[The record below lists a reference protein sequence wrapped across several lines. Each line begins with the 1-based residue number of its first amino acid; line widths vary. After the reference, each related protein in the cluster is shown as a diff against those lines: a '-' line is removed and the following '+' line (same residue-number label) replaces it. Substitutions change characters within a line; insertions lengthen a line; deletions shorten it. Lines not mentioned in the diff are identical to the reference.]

1 MTTLAPDHTRPPS
14 RTSSSRTSSPTPS
27 PTPSRAPSR
36 TPSDFP
42 PLVARVKAAGLL
54 DRRRAHYA
62 VSIGVNL
69 LVGAAIVA
77 GVVVLGDSWWQLG
90 LAVLAA
96 VFSAQ
101 SGFLGHDAGHQQIA
115 RTHRANRAL
124 GFLHGDL
131 LLGMSYGWWTHKHNR
146 HHANPNHEDK
156 DPDVSAGV
164 FVWSAEQAAG
174 RTSRRAEWATRNQ
187 HLLFFPLLL
196 LEGLHLKVA
205 SWRTL
210 PQRAPKDRWLEG
222 TLLTAHLVGYLSLVF
237 MSMPFAIGLAFVV
250 VHQALFGLYLGSSF
264 APNHKGMPMP
274 GPNDRWDHLRKQ
286 VLTSRNVRGG
296 PVTDWALGALNYQV
310 EHHLFPSMP
319 RPNLKRAQPIV
330 REYCA
335 EIGVPYTETGLV
347 ESYAIGLRHLRDV
360 KD

>member
-1 MTTLAPDHTRPPS
+1 MTTLAPDQTR
-14 RTSSSRTSSPTPS
+14 TT
-27 PTPSRAPSR
+27 
-36 TPSDFP
+36 SDFA
-42 PLVARVKAAGLL
+42 PLVARIKAAELL
-54 DRRRAHYA
+54 DRRRGRYA
-62 VSIGVNL
+62 LTITINMVAC
-69 LVGAAIVA
+69 AAICA
-77 GVVVLGDSWWQLG
+77 GVVLLGDSWWQLG

-124 GFLHGDL
+124 GLLHGDL

-156 DPDVSAGV
+156 DPDVAGGALA
-164 FVWSAEQAAG
+164 WSSRQAA
-174 RTSRRAEWATRNQ
+174 SRSTRFTHWFTRQQ
-187 HLLFFPLLL
+187 HLMFFPMLM

-205 SWRTL
+205 SWRSL
-210 PQRAPKDRWLEG
+210 PQRAPKDRWVEA
-222 TLLTAHLVGYLSLVF
+222 TLLSAHLVGYLTLVF
-237 MSMPFAIGLAFVV
+237 ASMPFGLGVAFVL

-274 GPNDRWDHLRKQ
+274 GPDDHWDHLRKQ

-296 PVTDWALGALNYQV
+296 VVTDWALGALNYQV

-319 RPNLKRAQPIV
+319 RPNLRHAQPIV

-335 EIGVPYTETGLV
+335 EIGLPYTETGLV

-360 KD
+360 TA

>member
-1 MTTLAPDHTRPPS
+1 MTTLAPD
-14 RTSSSRTSSPTPS
+14 PT
-27 PTPSRAPSR
+27 R
-36 TPSDFP
+36 TPTRSASDFA

-54 DRRRAHYA
+54 ERRRGRYA
-62 VSIGVNL
+62 VSIALNL
-69 LVGAAIVA
+69 LACAGIVA
-77 GVVVLGDSWWQLG
+77 GVILLGDSWWQLA

-96 VFSAQ
+96 VVSAQ

-115 RTHRANRAL
+115 RTHRANRML

-131 LLGMSYGWWTHKHNR
+131 FLGMSFGWWTSKHNR

-156 DPDVSAGV
+156 DPDVAGGAL
-164 FVWSAEQAAG
+164 VWSSRQAAA
-174 RTSRRAEWATRNQ
+174 RSSRVAHWFTRNQ
-187 HLLFFPLLL
+187 HIMFFPMLL

-210 PQRAPKDRWLEG
+210 PQRSRKDRWIET
-222 TLLTAHLVGYLSLVF
+222 TLLTAHLVGYLALVF
-237 MSMPFAIGLAFVV
+237 LSMPFLTGLAFVV
-250 VHQALFGLYLGSSF
+250 VHQALFGLYLGSAF

-319 RPNLKRAQPIV
+319 RPNLRTAQPIV
-330 REYCA
+330 RDHCA
-335 EIGVPYTETGLV
+335 EIGIPYTETGLI

-360 KD
+360 GD

>member
-1 MTTLAPDHTRPPS
+1 MTTLAPEQTRT
-14 RTSSSRTSSPTPS
+14 TSGF
-27 PTPSRAPSR
+27 A
-36 TPSDFP
+36 
-42 PLVARVKAAGLL
+42 PLVARIKAAELL
-54 DRRRAHYA
+54 DRRRRHYA
-62 VSIGVNL
+62 VTITVNM
-69 LVGAAIVA
+69 VACAAICA
-77 GVVVLGDSWWQLG
+77 GVVLLGNSWWQLG

-101 SGFLGHDAGHQQIA
+101 AGFLGHDAGHQQIA

-156 DPDVSAGV
+156 DPDVAGGALA
-164 FVWSAEQAAG
+164 WS
-174 RTSRRAEWATRNQ
+174 SRQVASRNSRVTRWLTRQQ
-187 HLLFFPLLL
+187 HLLFFPMLM

-210 PQRAPKDRWLEG
+210 PQRSPKDRWLEA
-222 TLLTAHLVGYLSLVF
+222 TLLTVHLVGYLVLVF
-237 MSMPFAIGLAFVV
+237 DSMPVGMGLAFIA

-274 GPNDRWDHLRKQ
+274 GPDDHWDHLRKQ

-296 PVTDWALGALNYQV
+296 LVTDWALGGLNYQI

-319 RPNLKRAQPIV
+319 RPNLRHAQPIV
-330 REYCA
+330 REYCT
-335 EIGVPYTETGLV
+335 EIGLPYTETGLV

-360 KD
+360 GH

>member
-1 MTTLAPDHTRPPS
+1 MTTLAPEQTR
-14 RTSSSRTSSPTPS
+14 TT
-27 PTPSRAPSR
+27 
-36 TPSDFP
+36 SDFA
-42 PLVARVKAAGLL
+42 PLVARIKDAELL
-54 DRRRAHYA
+54 DRRRGHYA
-62 VSIGVNL
+62 ITITINMVTC
-69 LVGAAIVA
+69 AAICA
-77 GVVVLGDSWWQLG
+77 GVILLGDSWWQLG

-101 SGFLGHDAGHQQIA
+101 SGFIGHDAGHQQIA
-115 RTHRANRAL
+115 RTHRANRAV

-156 DPDVSAGV
+156 DPDVVGGAL
-164 FVWSAEQAAG
+164 VWSARQVA
-174 RTSRRAEWATRNQ
+174 SRNSRFTRWLTRQQ
-187 HLLFFPLLL
+187 HLLFFPMLM

-222 TLLTAHLVGYLSLVF
+222 TLLSLHLAGYLTLVF
-237 MSMPFAIGLAFVV
+237 ASMPLGMGLAFIA
-250 VHQALFGLYLGSSF
+250 VHQTLFGLYLGASF

-274 GPNDRWDHLRKQ
+274 GPDDHWDHLRKQ

-296 PVTDWALGALNYQV
+296 LVTDWTLGGLNYQI

-319 RPNLKRAQPIV
+319 RPNLRHAQPIV
-330 REYCA
+330 REYCTDL
-335 EIGVPYTETGLV
+335 GLPYTETGLV

-360 KD
+360 SDDDFKDVAARAVS

>member
-1 MTTLAPDHTRPPS
+1 MTTLAPDQTR
-14 RTSSSRTSSPTPS
+14 TT
-27 PTPSRAPSR
+27 
-36 TPSDFP
+36 SDFG
-42 PLVARVKAAGLL
+42 PLVARIKAAELL
-54 DRRRAHYA
+54 DRRRGRYA
-62 VSIGVNL
+62 LTIAINMVAC
-69 LVGAAIVA
+69 AAICA
-77 GVVVLGDSWWQLG
+77 GVVLLGDSWWQLG

-124 GFLHGDL
+124 GLLHGDL
-131 LLGMSYGWWTHKHNR
+131 LLGMSFGWWTHKHNR

-156 DPDVSAGV
+156 DPDVAGGALA
-164 FVWSAEQAAG
+164 WTARQAA
-174 RTSRRAEWATRNQ
+174 TRSTRFTHWFTRQQ
-187 HLLFFPLLL
+187 HLMFFPMLM

-205 SWRTL
+205 SWRSL
-210 PQRAPKDRWLEG
+210 PQRAPKDRWVEA
-222 TLLTAHLVGYLSLVF
+222 TLLTAHLVGYLTLVF
-237 MSMPFAIGLAFVV
+237 ASMPFGLGVAFVL

-274 GPNDRWDHLRKQ
+274 GPDDHWDHLRKQ

-296 PVTDWALGALNYQV
+296 VVTDWALGALNYQV

-319 RPNLKRAQPIV
+319 RPNLRHAQPIV

-335 EIGVPYTETGLV
+335 EIGLSYTETGLV

-360 KD
+360 TA